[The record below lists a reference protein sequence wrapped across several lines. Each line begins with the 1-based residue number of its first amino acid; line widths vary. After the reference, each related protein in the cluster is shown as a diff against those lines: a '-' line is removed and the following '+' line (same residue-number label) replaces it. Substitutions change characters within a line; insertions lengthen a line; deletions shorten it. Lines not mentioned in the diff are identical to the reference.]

1 MAAIIGAAAAALE
14 IRRAC
19 AASEESPFFF
29 LVGAGIASPSIPLAA
44 AITEDCADKYE
55 ADRQRFP
62 ALVPPSANPRIG
74 GLEAYSYFFEL
85 AYPQA
90 AHRAEY
96 LAKLIKGKPISGA
109 TLRLGHLLASGV
121 LTKLVITPNFDDHLQ
136 RALSLFGESY
146 VVCDH
151 PLTTARINPDRR
163 DVIQIVHVHGTYW
176 YYDCCN
182 LKYELA
188 AQAEVH
194 GAQLSS
200 MPMLLS
206 QVLSKRSPI
215 VVGYSG
221 WEGDLI
227 MGTLRRKLSERVPY
241 NLYWFCYSS
250 EAYAMLPAWLKAH
263 QNVRFIVP
271 SESELIE
278 QPESTGL
285 EKVISAQRVFDTLIQ
300 TFDLREP
307 ALTADPLGFFSR
319 RLRAELGESTALSM
333 ARQDGLQPDLYD
345 FGSVI
350 ERIDRAAVLEHK
362 AVSGLEFYIEE
373 LRSAVRRSDYEAV
386 VRTAREITTDLA
398 DMSTE
403 HIEAYVSALEIAAP
417 NVAEAADSIAARKA
431 AIDACIALTQRTNAP
446 QPRLR
451 LWRNM
456 LDLADVLAMDV
467 DDPGPAKELM
477 LEVIRDSEACSIEAG
492 DVIRVRALTDLGGI
506 EEIFGHY
513 DRAAQAYD
521 KILEVYSNKRLS
533 PSSLRDAEVAHY
545 VVVALRHAS
554 RVALVLNDAQ
564 RANALFEDLVAKFAI
579 WDDPFVQRQVA
590 IGIRDHVRELTDR
603 GLYDDAII
611 AAQSVNLFTS
621 PSPSMNGV
629 LLAAGVHEARALLA
643 LDRAAEALALV
654 QRVIDL
660 RRRELPRAIS
670 TSDQVAAYEIAVS
683 ALAKMG
689 RTAEAQGLAAEA
701 RQRWATSNFMAR
713 PALSEI
719 ERTLNL

>member
-1 MAAIIGAAAAALE
+1 MAATIGIEAAALE
-14 IRRAC
+14 ILRAC

-29 LVGAGIASPSIPLAA
+29 LVGAGIASPSIPLAG

-62 ALVPPSANPRIG
+62 ALAAPSANRRAG

-90 AHRAEY
+90 THRAQY
-96 LAKLIKGKPISGA
+96 LAKLIQGKPISGA
-109 TLRLGHLLASGV
+109 TLRLAHLLASGK

-136 RALSLFGESY
+136 RALSLFGEPY

-188 AQAEVH
+188 AQAEDQ

-206 QVLSKRSPI
+206 QLLSKRSPI

-241 NLYWFCYSS
+241 NIYWFCYSS
-250 EAYAMLPAWLKAH
+250 EAYTMLPAWLKAH

-271 SESELIE
+271 SDPQLME
-278 QPESTGL
+278 QPEATGL
-285 EKVISAQRVFDTLIQ
+285 ENVISAQRVFDSLIQ
-300 TFDLREP
+300 AFDLREP
-307 ALTADPLGFFSR
+307 ALTADPLAFFSR
-319 RLRAELGESTALSM
+319 RLRAELGESTALTT
-333 ARQDGLQPDLYD
+333 ARPDGLQTDLYD

-350 ERIDRAAVLEHK
+350 ARIERAAVLEHK
-362 AVSGLEFYIEE
+362 AVSGVESVIEE
-373 LRSAVRRSDYEAV
+373 LRSAVRRSDYQGAV
-386 VRTAREITTDLA
+386 RIAREITADFA

-417 NVAEAADSIAARKA
+417 NVDEMADSIAARKA
-431 AIDACIALTQRTNAP
+431 AIDACIELTQRTDASES
-446 QPRLR
+446 RLR

-456 LDLADVLAMDV
+456 LDLANVLPTV
-467 DDPGPAKELM
+467 DDVQGARQLM
-477 LEVIRDSEACSIEAG
+477 LSVLNETEARSIEGG
-492 DVIRVRALTDLGGI
+492 DIIRVRALTELGGI
-506 EEIFGHY
+506 EELVGDY
-513 DRAAQAYD
+513 GEAKQAYEKVLKAYD
-521 KILEVYSNKRLS
+521 NGLPLA
-533 PSSLRDAEVAHY
+533 SLRDVEVAHH

-554 RVALVLNDAQ
+554 RVALALNDVQ
-564 RANALFEDLVAKFAI
+564 RASALFDELVAKFGM
-579 WDDPFVQRQVA
+579 WDDPFVQHQVA

-603 GLYDDAII
+603 GLYDEAVI
-611 AAQSVNLFTS
+611 AAQSINLFTVAG
-621 PSPSMNGV
+621 PSVNGV
-629 LLAAGVHEARALLA
+629 LLSAGVHEARALLA
-643 LDRAAEALALV
+643 LGRTAEALAV
-654 QRVIDL
+654 AQRVVDL

-670 TSDQVAAYEIAVS
+670 TGDQASAYAIAVS

-689 RTAEAQGLAAEA
+689 RIVEAQELAAEA
-701 RQRWATSNFMAR
+701 RQWWPTSNFMAR

-719 ERTLNL
+719 ERTLSI